1 MKKIKIIRI
10 IILILA
16 IIIFSFTTYKIVIF
30 IKDIKVNEKKNN
42 ELIEEVKKE
51 EVITEDEEVE
61 EKITIDFDKLF
72 KINKD
77 IIGWIKHNKIDYP
90 ILQSTNNEYY
100 LTHTYDKKVNQTG
113 SISMDYKNS
122 YFNDNNVVLYGHSML
137 DGSMF
142 GSLRDMLKSDYF
154 NKEENN
160 YIKIITME
168 NVELT
173 YQIFSYYI
181 IDAEDY
187 YITTSFKDND
197 EFKKF
202 VNTIKN
208 RSKKKF
214 NVKVDENSKILT
226 LSTCYGTGE
235 TNQRKVV
242 HAVLVE

>member
-1 MKKIKIIRI
+1 
-10 IILILA
+10 
-16 IIIFSFTTYKIVIF
+16 
-30 IKDIKVNEKKNN
+30 
-42 ELIEEVKKE
+42 
-51 EVITEDEEVE
+51 
-61 EKITIDFDKLF
+61 
-72 KINKD
+72 
-77 IIGWIKHNKIDYP
+77 
-90 ILQSTNNEYY
+90 
-100 LTHTYDKKVNQTG
+100 
-113 SISMDYKNS
+113 
-122 YFNDNNVVLYGHSML
+122 
-137 DGSMF
+137 MF

-187 YITTSFKDND
+187 YITTSFKDNN

-214 NVKVDENSKILT
+214 NVKVDENSKVLT